1 MSVGREVGRY
11 MQKVRHFN
19 RKTVQGLTKS
29 DLLIKVNESELR
41 GWQVKGEIKQLSN
54 GHWACL
60 MVQNT

>member
-1 MSVGREVGRY
+1 